1 VSPSGSSAEPFTT
14 LEATPEPLDR
24 PLESRPTWPR
34 IGSSLPREA
43 VHRLCLEATPEQLRR
58 VREDTRRYV
67 RCRLSCLRASAVVAS
82 IRSRAAL
89 SLGKVQ
95 ADPMLRGQPQSRA
108 QCVRITP
115 VVALE
120 CVSDSLSGE
129 CGAQSVDR
137 GKPWYSHAECETHA
151 RWWFGGEMCLFR
163 EVAAQPRCWRQLQDS
178 LIGAGITP
186 VVVPGCVTLPLRGQR
201 SGSGAL
207 ESPPGLPRSARI
219 KDLRLSWPG
228 CVLRVLRNLQSGS
241 KLWTHSP
248 VLPRP
253 LRQSAVRNPRLTP
266 PLRERTEPG
275 VACTP
280 CSGRLREV

>member
-1 VSPSGSSAEPFTT
+1 
-14 LEATPEPLDR
+14 
-24 PLESRPTWPR
+24 
-34 IGSSLPREA
+34 
-43 VHRLCLEATPEQLRR
+43 
-58 VREDTRRYV
+58 
-67 RCRLSCLRASAVVAS
+67 
-82 IRSRAAL
+82 
-89 SLGKVQ
+89 
-95 ADPMLRGQPQSRA
+95 MLRGQPQSRA
-108 QCVRITP
+108 PCVRITP

-120 CVSDSLSGE
+120 CATDSPSGE

-137 GKPWYSHAECETHA
+137 GKPWDSHAECETHA
-151 RWWFGGEMCLFR
+151 RWWFGGEMCLFP
-163 EVAAQPRCWRQLQDS
+163 EVAAQPRCWRQLQYS

-241 KLWTHSP
+241 EPWTHSP

-253 LRQSAVRNPRLTP
+253 VRQSAVRNPRITP
-266 PLRERTEPG
+266 PLRERNEPG
-275 VACTP
+275 VECMPCRSGLFREACCDP
-280 CSGRLREV
+280 VHHDRRPDLLREVWTMRRVDASLRTGHPSGGAVQRLSADGNQVRRKTNAVPSCKRQPATPTAATGTLRVHRPPHRNGAVDNVRGPGSP